1 MNSKR
6 IEKMIPEAIH
16 LIEGKVINLF
26 IDGEEKVDSRFNGY
40 VAAYGPTIRQTGLL
54 STITYYNNKEERAK
68 INSLLLK
75 TMQKSGFVDETE
87 GDDLY
92 SLVKEK
98 TAGGS
103 SDIRNKWKALILDAV
118 VASKLAI
125 KTFPIVRG
133 EEDDS

>member
-16 LIEGKVINLF
+16 LIEGRAINLF

-40 VAAYGPTIRQTGLL
+40 IAAYGPTIRQTGLL
-54 STITYYNNKEERAK
+54 STITYYKNREERAK

-75 TMQKSGFVDETE
+75 IMQKSGFVDETE

-92 SLVKEK
+92 SLVEEK
-98 TAGGS
+98 TAGAS